1 MISVKELNNG
11 LEKTSIE
18 EQNFMRFPETK
29 KDKFWKKNLIKQ
41 KERSNPLL
49 DQLKDLQMIKEIFSE
64 KKQELPIST
73 KPPKR
78 NAKEHNP
85 KGGKKKIKRN

>member
-1 MISVKELNNG
+1 
-11 LEKTSIE
+11 
-18 EQNFMRFPETK
+18 
-29 KDKFWKKNLIKQ
+29 
-41 KERSNPLL
+41 
-49 DQLKDLQMIKEIFSE
+49 MIKEIFSE